1 MPSFTS
7 QGPGSTRIAS
17 PIRGATLISPT
28 KTTQVGER
36 TKAREERIA
45 EMVRQQRNGT
55 WDGIPSGFSI
65 VIDKNGFERVVQNI
79 KSKDVRKP
87 DEVTALTIL
96 GSPKTSTNK
105 SSSEDEGL
113 GEALHDLLNNSEGT
127 PAVNRGSAS
136 PLPSLR
142 GVDPNYNSDN
152 AVDYGPDSGTD
163 DEDLLRVFEDD
174 NQPLGIQ
181 SQDAQHNNQPL
192 GIQSQDTQRNG
203 QPSGIR
209 EARTQTVQPVLTQQG
224 VIDLVSN
231 DAMTFAPGSGWKRRK
246 QGYCDML
253 KGYESPNGN
262 TVSVAVD
269 LAALVI
275 MSAVSETSI
284 RNSLKLQQAAN
295 EKLLQQ
301 AEEHRALAQKQFTE
315 GMARMQ
321 AEQEK
326 TIAEAARIRN
336 EYANSAKMAQVNF
349 DGLMN
354 KVEGKQNPNV
364 ISLQNKWPAY
374 CKKLKGTS
382 VTYKKSVISTKGN
395 GKRRKPFATSTSVTL
410 TGHSVKTRPSK
421 RRRRT
426 SRTK

>member
-1 MPSFTS
+1 M
-7 QGPGSTRIAS
+7 RIVVGGDGNERLVRNETAVDE
-17 PIRGATLISPT
+17 GA
-28 KTTQVGER
+28 
-36 TKAREERIA
+36 
-45 EMVRQQRNGT
+45 
-55 WDGIPSGFSI
+55 
-65 VIDKNGFERVVQNI
+65 I
-79 KSKDVRKP
+79 KSKDVQKP
-87 DEVTALTIL
+87 EEVTALLTL

-105 SSSEDEGL
+105 LSNEDEGL

-127 PAVNRGSAS
+127 PAANRGSAS
-136 PLPSLR
+136 PLPSIT
-142 GVDPNYNSDN
+142 GVDPKYFSDN
-152 AVDYGPDSGTD
+152 AVDYGTDNSTD
-163 DEDLLRVFEDD
+163 DEDLLRAFEDD
-174 NQPLGIQ
+174 DQPSGIQ
-181 SQDAQHNNQPL
+181 SQDAQQDNQPI
-192 GIQSQDTQRNG
+192 GTQSQDAQQNN

-209 EARTQTVQPVLTQQG
+209 EARTQAVQPVLTQQG

-231 DAMTFAPGSGWKRRK
+231 DAMTFAPGSGWKQRK

-326 TIAEAARIRN
+326 TIADAARIRD
-336 EYANSAKMAQVNF
+336 EYAQSAKMAQVNF
-349 DGLMN
+349 
-354 KVEGKQNPNV
+354 NV
-364 ISLQNKWPAY
+364 
-374 CKKLKGTS
+374 
-382 VTYKKSVISTKGN
+382 
-395 GKRRKPFATSTSVTL
+395 
-410 TGHSVKTRPSK
+410 
-421 RRRRT
+421 
-426 SRTK
+426 